1 MSQDTSRP
9 YKLITQIDNVERVL
23 DPSLHDDFYDYL
35 AQYCG
40 EGYHRNLRDRY
51 NLETG
56 FTISPPAGLIR
67 IDDSVDILRYSSF
80 ATGRLPNDVE
90 DVNYKARFN
99 DPDIS
104 RTEVEELYSI
114 MLGIE

>member
-1 MSQDTSRP
+1 M
-9 YKLITQIDNVERVL
+9 
-23 DPSLHDDFYDYL
+23 
-35 AQYCG
+35 
-40 EGYHRNLRDRY
+40 RDRY

>member
-1 MSQDTSRP
+1 M
-9 YKLITQIDNVERVL
+9 
-23 DPSLHDDFYDYL
+23 
-35 AQYCG
+35 
-40 EGYHRNLRDRY
+40 
-51 NLETG
+51 
-56 FTISPPAGLIR
+56 IR

-114 MLGIE
+114 MLGIK